1 MGKNLLGGSGNFDFG
16 QGLCYGVSIF
26 SGGSQ
31 RISEKME
38 SCMITVYK
46 ATSLIYFIGLICNKL
61 LWHLGLELP
70 SNTFQESKPC

>member
-1 MGKNLLGGSGNFDFG
+1 MWCQFF
-16 QGLCYGVSIF
+16 QGEVREF
-26 SGGSQ
+26 
-31 RISEKME
+31 SEKME

-61 LWHLGLELP
+61 LWHLALELP